1 MKKYLRFSICL
12 LVIFLLLCSSC
23 NKRKEDE
30 VSVSSLYVGA
40 KSYVVLDKISGRVL
54 EGNNIHT
61 RILPASTTKILTCL
75 TVLNHFDINSY
86 VVITKD
92 MINIQGSKIYLE
104 VGDIIS
110 ILDLLYGL
118 MLNSGNDA
126 SLTLAISL
134 TGSVNNFVYLMNEEC
149 KRIGM
154 KNSTFENPS
163 GLDED
168 SKNYTTAY
176 DMALLM
182 KDALSNDTFRKIVS
196 TKEYTANLL
205 NGRKL
210 YFSNKHRL
218 IHTNDLTTGGKTGY
232 TKKAGRTLVT
242 SFKKDDFEIIIT
254 TFDCS
259 NDWEIHTSLANKI
272 FNSFKQFKLTHSLDI
287 LRLTKFKKFNDN
299 LLLFPL
305 ENIEQEDEFKITYET
320 YDDKLILYYF
330 KNDELEGYV
339 TI

>member
-1 MKKYLRFSICL
+1 MKKYLRLSICL
-12 LVIFLLLCSSC
+12 LVVFLLFCSSC

-54 EGNNIHT
+54 DGCNIHT

-110 ILDLLYGL
+110 IKDLLYGL

-182 KDALSNDTFRKIVS
+182 KDALSNNTFRKIVS

-242 SFKKDDFEIIIT
+242 SFKKDEFEIIVT
-254 TFDCS
+254 TFDCP
-259 NDWEIHTSLANKI
+259 NDWEVHCMLANNI
-272 FNSFKQFKLTHSLDI
+272 FSTYKQVKLINSFEI
-287 LRLTKFKKFNDN
+287 LKIKNDKKIDKNS
-299 LLLFPL
+299 LLFPL
-305 ENIEQEDEFKITYET
+305 KKGEKEEDFNINYQLVDN
-320 YDDKLILYYF
+320 DLVLYYY
-330 KNDELEGYV
+330 KDDVLEGIV
-339 TI
+339 II